1 MIHSLLLL
9 GLFFLTQR
17 LSPVEKKIIEID
29 FSVENLR
36 NEVSDVKASKQK
48 ERTLTNLPS
57 TNKEQTLQKPTEEI
71 QPPPPPVKDEPKEP
85 AVEQSIQREE
95 LSDSS
100 FSFPVSERQEREE
113 ESSPAQAMKD
123 TKNPSGLLSPQQ
135 NTNEE
140 KNTSLEESFLREKL
154 SVISNIVQKRINY
167 PTIAKRM
174 GWEGRVLISFVLEP
188 SGEIKEL
195 RVLKSSGYDI
205 LDREAVD
212 TIKRSYREFP
222 KPPISVLIKL
232 PIAFRLE

>member
-1 MIHSLLLL
+1 LIHSLLLL

-95 LSDSS
+95 LADSS
-100 FSFPVSERQEREE
+100 FSLPVSERQEREE

-123 TKNPSGLLSPQQ
+123 AKNPSGLLSPQQ